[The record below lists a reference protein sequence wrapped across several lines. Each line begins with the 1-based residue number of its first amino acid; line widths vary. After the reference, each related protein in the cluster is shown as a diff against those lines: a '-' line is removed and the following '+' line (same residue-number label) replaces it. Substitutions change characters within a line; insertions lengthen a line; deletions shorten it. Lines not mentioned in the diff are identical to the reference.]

1 MHLKSIWLLP
11 FGTTRTKPRP
21 FTLAS
26 GRQVTR
32 PMMESWGRFS
42 FIRGKGYQAVRL
54 PYKAGLTALYLVLP
68 DSGRQALD
76 VLGDLRSSG
85 WPLPGYGDG
94 PVYLVLPKMHV
105 QQTTDLIPPLE
116 RLGMGIA
123 FDSLRADF
131 SGLALPGRIAR
142 RPASAKPDSMWSS
155 T

>member
-1 MHLKSIWLLP
+1 MHLKSIWHLP

-94 PVYLVLPKMHV
+94 PVYLVLPKM
-105 QQTTDLIPPLE
+105 QATD
-116 RLGMGIA
+116 
-123 FDSLRADF
+123 
-131 SGLALPGRIAR
+131 
-142 RPASAKPDSMWSS
+142 
-155 T
+155 